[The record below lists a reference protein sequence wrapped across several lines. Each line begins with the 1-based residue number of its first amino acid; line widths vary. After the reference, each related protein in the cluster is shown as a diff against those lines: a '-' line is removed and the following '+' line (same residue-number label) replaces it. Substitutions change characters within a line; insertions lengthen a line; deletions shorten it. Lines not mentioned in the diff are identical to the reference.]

1 MISSEAE
8 MAAMADT
15 VQAGVSTFV
24 TAKPQ
29 ANSLKDESSGHS
41 SCVYDEQNRYFKN
54 IIFS

>member
-41 SCVYDEQNRYFKN
+41 SCVYDAQNRYFKN